1 MEVKKTP
8 KADLENKKAI
18 FLQIGLMLALA
29 LTWVAFEWKVDT
41 AKAEVMETVAEA
53 TADEE
58 MTPITTQQAPP
69 PPPPPPAPRASDV
82 LTIVDSDEDFD
93 DELEIEDV
101 EADTE
106 AEVEIQDVEEEE
118 EEGEGQIF
126 MRVEQM
132 PEFPGGMKA
141 LFKFLSR
148 NTKYPTIALEN
159 GVQGRVIVGFVVGK
173 KGQITEVKV
182 LRPVDSYLDKE
193 AVRVV
198 KSMPNW
204 IPGKQM
210 NKAVRVSYN
219 VPVNF
224 KLK

>member
-8 KADLENKKAI
+8 KADLESKKMI
-18 FLQIGLMLALA
+18 FLQIGLMLAFA

-41 AKAEVMETVAEA
+41 DKAEIMQVATDA
-53 TADEE
+53 SADEE
-58 MTPITTQQAPP
+58 LIPITTQQAPP
-69 PPPPPPAPRASDV
+69 PPPPPPAPKASDV
-82 LTIVDSDEDFD
+82 LTIVDSNDDFD
-93 DELEIEDV
+93 DELEIKDV
-101 EADTE
+101 EADADEEVQVQEIVEDTE
-106 AEVEIQDVEEEE
+106 EV
-118 EEGEGQIF
+118 EGQIF

-132 PEFPGGMKA
+132 PEFPGGMQA
-141 LFKFLSR
+141 LFKFLSK

-173 KGQITEVKV
+173 KGEITEVKV
-182 LRPVDSYLDKE
+182 LRPVDPYLDKE

-198 KSMPNW
+198 QSMPNW
-204 IPGKQM
+204 VPGKQM
-210 NKAVRVSYN
+210 NKPVRVSYN